1 MDPATDYHVPDFTL
15 NPNATCRCD
24 NFRYSCD
31 RGSPVAPPRERI
43 TTTKDILQNLEGRNI
58 ENYLFESFDDFIEKR
73 FVQNFNTFN
82 SAFLNIHHFSYSVND
97 VCLLHLQH
105 LVYTNYA
112 DQIAPKGAVR
122 SVSMFAL
129 WT

>member
-15 NPNATCRCD
+15 NPNATCRCN

-31 RGSPVAPPRERI
+31 KGSPVAPPRERI

-73 FVQNFNTFN
+73 FVQSFNTFN
-82 SAFLNIHHFSYSVND
+82 SAFLNVHHISYSENA
-97 VCLLHLQH
+97 VCL
-105 LVYTNYA
+105 
-112 DQIAPKGAVR
+112 G
-122 SVSMFAL
+122 
-129 WT
+129 